1 MIVGDLGF
9 TAGTVAVEGPPLKLA
24 YPGILGDD
32 IDVETGKLSAR
43 QAFISTLSNLRGA
56 LGTLDRIERFV
67 KLTGYVHATPSFTQ
81 APQVMDG
88 ASQLMIDIFGQPCAR
103 SAIGVAALPG
113 GASVELD
120 TVIQSRHDRRGRPAS
135 SSRSSTSRSRRPR
148 RPWQVLWR
156 RPSRWEPPP

>member
-1 MIVGDLGF
+1 VPNWEHRIEELGIQLMDPLPAGGLYASLVIVGDLGF

-32 IDVETGKLSAR
+32 VDVETGMVSAR
-43 QAFISTLSNLRGA
+43 LAFISTLSNLRGA
-56 LGTLDRIERFV
+56 LGSLDRIERFV
-67 KLTGYVHATPSFTQ
+67 KLTGYVHATPDFTQ

-113 GASVELD
+113 NASVELD
-120 TVIQSRHDRRGRPAS
+120 TVIQIAS
-135 SSRSSTSRSRRPR
+135 
-148 RPWQVLWR
+148 
-156 RPSRWEPPP
+156 